1 MDSSARNKA
10 AIVELLKEATTRQL
24 QQQQQQ
30 QLDPSASSA
39 ATDAQSEAAAPFG
52 SLDLA
57 VPHRRVRWLRELTG
71 AAARV
76 VF

>member
-1 MDSSARNKA
+1 MESSTRNKA

-57 VPHRRVRWLRELTG
+57 VPHRRVRWLRQSG
-71 AAARV
+71 AAARA